1 MIRRLSTTAVLIAL
15 AATPALA
22 HPGHIFDDGY
32 GHNHVMD
39 FAIISGAVLAA
50 AGWGASWLARRFIA
64 PRLAARRS

>member
-1 MIRRLSTTAVLIAL
+1 MNRLVAIAAFTVLAVA
-15 AATPALA
+15 PALA

-39 FAIISGAVLAA
+39 FAIIGGAVLAA
-50 AGWGASWLARRFIA
+50 AGWGVSWLARRFIS

>member
-1 MIRRLSTTAVLIAL
+1 MRRLFITTALVAL

-22 HPGHIFDDGY
+22 HPGHILDDGY

-39 FAIISGAVLAA
+39 FAIIGGAALAA
-50 AGWGASWLARRFIA
+50 AGWGVHWLARRFIA